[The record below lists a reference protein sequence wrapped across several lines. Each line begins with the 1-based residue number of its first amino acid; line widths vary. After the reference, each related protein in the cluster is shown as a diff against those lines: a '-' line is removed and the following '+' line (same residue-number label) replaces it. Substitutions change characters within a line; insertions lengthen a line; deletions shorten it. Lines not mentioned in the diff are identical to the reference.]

1 VTTFVPV
8 ELPLA
13 RNAAGFLALM
23 SLERLPP
30 LLRRRARER
39 LWSRHVYVYVT
50 PPRRLVRQALEGYPR
65 EVKKLARTVRF
76 FRSDDR
82 GGGGYWPERNEI
94 WLAAGV
100 ETYERYMQAR
110 ASARHE
116 LFHHLARAHP
126 FYRADEDDGW
136 PRLVA
141 ALEDAKRVA
150 RDHERYAAWVERS
163 FLPQRDHAN
172 VVEFFADIPTNFP
185 DLRELPPPLAAHFGP
200 LIDGGPLP
208 AGTRRGQTDA
218 RDLAAFQRLIAP
230 G

>member
-1 VTTFVPV
+1 MTTFSAI

-23 SLERLPP
+23 ALERLPP

-50 PPRRLVRQALEGYPR
+50 RPRRLVAQALEGYPA
-65 EVKKLARTVRF
+65 EVRRLAKTVRF

-82 GGGGYWPERNEI
+82 GGGGYWPDRNEI

-100 ETYERYMQAR
+100 ETYERYLQAR

-126 FYRADEDDGW
+126 FYREDEDARW

-141 ALEDAKRVA
+141 ALEDAKAVA
-150 RDHERYAAWVERS
+150 RDYPRYAEWIERS
-163 FLPQRDHAN
+163 FLPQGDHAN
-172 VVEFFADIPTNFP
+172 VVEYFADIPTNFP
-185 DLRELPPPLAAHFGP
+185 DLAELPPPLAAHFAP
-200 LIDGGPLP
+200 LISGGPAP
-208 AGTRRGQTDA
+208 RSRRDGRVDP
-218 RDLAAFQRLIAP
+218 RELGAFHRLVRP
-230 G
+230 